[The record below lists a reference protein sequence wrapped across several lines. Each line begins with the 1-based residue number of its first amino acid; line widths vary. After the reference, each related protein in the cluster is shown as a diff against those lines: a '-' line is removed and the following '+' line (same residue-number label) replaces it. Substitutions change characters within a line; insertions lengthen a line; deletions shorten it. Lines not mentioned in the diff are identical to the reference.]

1 MENGEL
7 RKIMMIPGEYMLR
20 SEPIQANAGRD
31 TVDIE
36 VANHGDR
43 PIQIGSHF
51 HFFEVNKALRFPRQL
66 AFGKRLN
73 LPAGSAAAGAG
84 PGLWP
89 CRCRVD
95 TTGSEAMS
103 LPIARRIY
111 AQMYGPTVGDR

>member
-1 MENGEL
+1 
-7 RKIMMIPGEYMLR
+7 MIPGEYFLR

-73 LPAGSAAAGAG
+73 IPAG
-84 PGLWP
+84 
-89 CRCRVD
+89 
-95 TTGSEAMS
+95 TAMRFE
-103 LPIARRIY
+103 P
-111 AQMYGPTVGDR
+111 GDRKRVTLVAFAGHQECMG